1 MMSGI
6 SNVEF
11 KEARYCKIKYELH
24 NTSQYTPQTEEV
36 PKSVLHEQTHS
47 QPHVPLTASDK
58 YSIIVERSP
67 TSHESLTSYE
77 FE

>member
-36 PKSVLHEQTHS
+36 PKSVG
-47 QPHVPLTASDK
+47 
-58 YSIIVERSP
+58 SIPKFV
-67 TSHESLTSYE
+67 
-77 FE
+77 